1 MGRDAG
7 SCLERAATAAKVTT
21 DRAKRDATITFLDI
35 VISLVRGSLTT
46 RILSSSVGAARRGA
60 RGTPVR
66 TPLCLH
72 RVLASPRY
80 LVSEPTVLCEV
91 ASARKL
97 YSPQH
102 TEGRLQH
109 GSAGTSVCG
118 WNAVRAVAR
127 RSPSRR
133 QARAFD
139 FSWFRRTLS

>member
-46 RILSSSVGAARRGA
+46 RILSSSVGAARREA

-66 TPLCLH
+66 TRLCLH
-72 RVLASPRY
+72 RVLAGPRY

-97 YSPQH
+97 IP
-102 TEGRLQH
+102 L
-109 GSAGTSVCG
+109 
-118 WNAVRAVAR
+118 
-127 RSPSRR
+127 SRR
-133 QARAFD
+133 RVACSTVLPVRWCAAATLYVLCCPSLACAQATWQAQAFD
-139 FSWFRRTLS
+139 LSWFRR